1 MAAIQDASGK
11 LIPSW
16 ARYVKTVAAAGSFTG
31 YADSTGNL
39 IPFAFYLYDDST
51 VVFAAVDEPDTDIT
65 FTFGPGYHVVAATT
79 ITSTTAAMLLLF
91 ANKPLSA

>member
-16 ARYVKTVAAAGSFTG
+16 ARHVKTLAPATAFTG
-31 YADSTGNL
+31 YKDDGGHL
-39 IPFAFYLYDDST
+39 IPFAIYLANDSDLVFTTIDDQGVNVTHSFSAGYHPIAIAT
-51 VVFAAVDEPDTDIT
+51 VV
-65 FTFGPGYHVVAATT
+65 
-79 ITSTTAAMLLLF
+79 SSSTAALLLF